1 MSLDDL
7 LGGVDRSL
15 FYRYN
20 GSLTTP
26 TCNEAVV
33 WTIFSQPI
41 RMDKKLVS
49 VSRLS
54 LLGPRVPESQS
65 PTVPEVQWSPAPEQ
79 QRVLVA
85 APQQPLEQS
94 HRPSG
99 DITGLPNVLQS
110 SSAHTVD
117 LQSGPALI
125 VSLLSSPARRVVP
138 RAVLQ
143 SNSAYGTTWCYHD
156 ASCGPAAWPTVVSPE
171 FCNGSRQSP
180 VNIDTGSATED
191 SSLNNFNFNNYNSTS
206 GLTTITNTGRTVKV
220 ALQDLTVSGG
230 GLSTTYN
237 SLQFHLHWG
246 NGYAVPGSEH
256 TVNGMRYPM
265 EMHIVNMKQS
275 FNGNVTLALAD
286 SEGLAALGFFIEVM
300 DGDATASPASWN
312 TLASYLANITNS
324 GDSANINSQISMDDL
339 LDGVDRS
346 RYYRYLGSLTTPT
359 CNEVVIWTVFKDP
372 IKVSKDVINRF
383 NSTVHIGNDTSIL
396 MINTYRN
403 IQPNQEVK
411 TTVDN
416 SGSSI
421 TLASAQ
427 MAIAA
432 IWAFTGF

>member
-1 MSLDDL
+1 MKLL
-7 LGGVDRSL
+7 LG
-15 FYRYN
+15 
-20 GSLTTP
+20 
-26 TCNEAVV
+26 
-33 WTIFSQPI
+33 
-41 RMDKKLVS
+41 
-49 VSRLS
+49 
-54 LLGPRVPESQS
+54 
-65 PTVPEVQWSPAPEQ
+65 
-79 QRVLVA
+79 VLVVCA
-85 APQQPLEQS
+85 LAG
-94 HRPSG
+94 SG
-99 DITGLPNVLQS
+99 HCASDSV
-110 SSAHTVD
+110 A
-117 LQSGPALI
+117 
-125 VSLLSSPARRVVP
+125 
-138 RAVLQ
+138 
-143 SNSAYGTTWCYHD
+143 WCYHD

-180 VNIDTGSATED
+180 VNIDTRSATED
-191 SSLNNFNFNNYNSTS
+191 SSLKNFIFNNYDNTS

-230 GLSTTYN
+230 GLSTKYQ

-246 NGYAVPGSEH
+246 NGDAVPGSEH

-265 EMHIVNMKQS
+265 EMHIVNMKES
-275 FNGNVTLALAD
+275 YNGNVTLALAD

-300 DGDATASPASWN
+300 DGNATASPASWN

-324 GDSANINSQISMDDL
+324 GDSASITSKISMDDL
-339 LDGVDRS
+339 LVGVDRA

-359 CNEVVIWTVFKDP
+359 CNEVVVWTVFKDP

-403 IQPNQEVK
+403 LQPDQEVK